1 MDMLIDVKLM
11 LVFFL
16 VGALIIAIVSLIFNE
31 MIKKTDWDIMKVNL
45 FILYIMCV
53 IFVLIGTLSMIISI

>member
-45 FILYIMCV
+45 FYI
-53 IFVLIGTLSMIISI
+53 